1 MTKKDK
7 VQNRVPDA
15 ATLRDLSPVE
25 CRIEEMREVFP
36 DAFRE
41 GLRDAAR
48 AGVAAGI
55 TGEGAMSERCASC
68 FWREGNRCYYGDP
81 HERPGTV
88 RDSMRSVS
96 EDFFV
101 VAGHGAFELIRE
113 I

>member
-1 MTKKDK
+1 
-7 VQNRVPDA
+7 
-15 ATLRDLSPVE
+15 
-25 CRIEEMREVFP
+25 
-36 DAFRE
+36 
-41 GLRDAAR
+41 
-48 AGVAAGI
+48 
-55 TGEGAMSERCASC
+55 MSERCASC